1 MATEDRNLIKDLIL
15 SSYVKWSG
23 DANGGLPGAR
33 KAYKKVIHNMYP
45 TFAFYKSCLQ
55 VENTLGKSD
64 KDGQANVEFLFEMA
78 SRMDNY
84 KEGNVEKGEP
94 RCRLTFFSL
103 YRHLPFLLVLSPIPE
118 KVRQSQH
125 CVLEGHKGGV

>member
-33 KAYKKVIHNMYP
+33 KAYKKVIQSMYP
-45 TFAFYKSCLQ
+45 TFAFYKSCLE

-78 SRMDNY
+78 SRLDNY
-84 KEGNVEKGEP
+84 KEGKWEP
-94 RCRLTFFSL
+94 LR
-103 YRHLPFLLVLSPIPE
+103 
-118 KVRQSQH
+118 
-125 CVLEGHKGGV
+125 